1 MNRLLQSFLGN
12 GPQPASMHLPW
23 VTWRDGC
30 FEASPECLSLPP
42 LPDIC
47 PLSSTNWGFV
57 TPGSAFFVVLM
68 TLVLRSQLMGAPRLI
83 HLQVMAPRC
92 LPPAL
97 PLAADAHPQ
106 LKVSGEDLIGPAHPC
121 IQAPPHRLLP
131 GSILA
136 ISSQSADAG
145 EGVWSHDWLG
155 AAHGLCA
162 GQFQLQETM
171 EMNCER
177 NLHV

>member
-1 MNRLLQSFLGN
+1 MNWLLQSFLGN

-23 VTWRDGC
+23 VTCRDRC
-30 FEASPECLSLPP
+30 FEASPECLPLPP
-42 LPDIC
+42 LPDLC

-57 TPGSAFFVVLM
+57 TPSSAFFVVLM
-68 TLVLRSQLMGAPRLI
+68 TLLLQSPLAGPPLT
-83 HLQVMAPRC
+83 HLWVMAPRC

-97 PLAADAHPQ
+97 PPAIVAHPQ

-121 IQAPPHRLLP
+121 RQTPPHRLLP

-136 ISSQSADAG
+136 ISSQSADVG

-155 AAHGLCA
+155 TAHGLYA
-162 GQFQLQETM
+162 GQFHSQETV

>member
-23 VTWRDGC
+23 VTWRDRC
-30 FEASPECLSLPP
+30 FEASPECLPLPP
-42 LPDIC
+42 LPDLC
-47 PLSSTNWGFV
+47 PFSSTNWDFV
-57 TPGSAFFVVLM
+57 TPSSAFFIVLM
-68 TLVLRSQLMGAPRLI
+68 TLLLQSLLAGLPLTHLR
-83 HLQVMAPRC
+83 VMAPRC
-92 LPPAL
+92 LPPTL
-97 PLAADAHPQ
+97 PPATVAQPQ

-121 IQAPPHRLLP
+121 MQGPPHRLLP

-136 ISSQSADAG
+136 ISSQSADVG
-145 EGVWSHDWLG
+145 EGVRSHDWLG

-162 GQFQLQETM
+162 WQFQLQETV